1 MLQIDL
7 LKSKRHLLDLARSLT
22 CYKHEK
28 FLLPESHILK
38 PNEKIEHEG
47 SKVQE
52 RILEKKVKKSVGWDK
67 FKDVFM
73 VSAVLNQGSSD
84 IEVRYYTV
92 FIKLLSVYWTNCEMF
107 YGTEQIPVLYF
118 FFCQLNVELFVKS
131 MVCKGKSLKKYI
143 LQYETY
149 ICIQNIT
156 LHLV

>member
-22 CYKHEK
+22 CYKNNNFHI
-28 FLLPESHILK
+28 PESYILK
-38 PNEKIEHEG
+38 PNETNNHEG

-52 RILEKKVKKSVGWDK
+52 RMLEKKVKKSIGWDK

-92 FIKLLSVYWTNCEMF
+92 FISIK
-107 YGTEQIPVLYF
+107 
-118 FFCQLNVELFVKS
+118 
-131 MVCKGKSLKKYI
+131 
-143 LQYETY
+143 
-149 ICIQNIT
+149 
-156 LHLV
+156 